1 MIDKLQDMF
10 YKTQII
16 SYIRIM
22 SGCQETHVR
31 KKNSKQLLQQ
41 LLFFFFN
48 HNRVMRMIRLYGSP
62 VLTLGLTVMRT
73 QRPLLMTKN

>member
-1 MIDKLQDMF
+1 MPRN
-10 YKTQII
+10 T
-16 SYIRIM
+16 
-22 SGCQETHVR
+22 C
-31 KKNSKQLLQQ
+31 KKKKFKATVTTAA
-41 LLFFFFN
+41 FFFFN